1 MVVARA
7 QTQFDQGAGVGDG
20 LILPSVIGLELPQG
34 GFGRGVPFVRGLAF
48 QITLLDQSL
57 LNLMS
62 SLAVNLLLPAL
73 FGMPALARGRG
84 LRALRLG

>member
-1 MVVARA
+1 MIVIRTQA
-7 QTQFDQGAGVGDG
+7 QFDQGAGIRHRF
-20 LILPSVIGLELPQG
+20 ILPAVIGLELAQG
-34 GFGRGVPFVRGLAF
+34 GLGRSVPLVRRLAF

-73 FGMPALARGRG
+73 FGMLALARSRR